1 MSITTRAA
9 VVESGGAPFTL
20 SDVELAEPAPTEALV
35 RLVAAGLCHTDLGV
49 ASGGL
54 PFPLPGVLGHE
65 GAGVVEAVGSAV
77 TGIEP
82 GDHVVLSFTS
92 CGGCRNC
99 RAGHPAYCAAWLPL
113 NLLGGRRADGTATIS
128 RDGADLGGHF
138 FGQSS
143 FAERALVDQRSL
155 VKVDPDVPLESIA
168 PLGCGVQTGVG
179 AVWNVLKPGLGS
191 TVLVLG
197 AGAVGLSAVMAAAL
211 TPATRIIAVDRVGE
225 RLSLAKELGATHT
238 VNAAEADLGEAIAR
252 ITDGQG
258 ADGIVETTGNVAV
271 LRQGV
276 DALAQR
282 GTLVVVGAPPFGT
295 EVALDVNG
303 LLPGKRVVGLTLGDA
318 ETQSFIPALV
328 GLVKTG
334 RLPLDRLISTYPFAD
349 IDHAVR
355 DMGAGKTIKPVLTF
369 GS

>member
-1 MSITTRAA
+1 MSIPTRAA

-20 SDVELAEPAPTEALV
+20 SDVQLDEPGPHEAVV
-35 RLVAAGLCHTDLGV
+35 RMVATGLCHTDLGV

-65 GAGVVEAVGSAV
+65 GAGVVEAVGPEV
-77 TGIEP
+77 TGVAP

-92 CGGCRNC
+92 CGDCRNC
-99 RAGHPAYCAAWLPL
+99 RGGHPAYCATWLPL
-113 NLLGGRRADGTATIS
+113 NLIGGRRADGTGTIS
-128 RDGADLGGHF
+128 RGGEELGGHF

-143 FAERALVDQRSL
+143 FAERALVDERSL
-155 VKVDPDVPLESIA
+155 VKVDPEVPLASIA

-179 AVWNVLKPGLGS
+179 AVWNVLKPVTGS
-191 TVLVLG
+191 TVVVLG

-211 TPATRIIAVDRVGE
+211 TPATHVVAVDRVDE

-238 VNAAEADLGEAIAR
+238 VNATEADLGEALAE
-252 ITDGQG
+252 ITGGQG
-258 ADGIVETTGNVAV
+258 ADGVVETTGNVGV

-276 DALAQR
+276 DALAAR

-303 LLPGKRVVGLTLGDA
+303 LLGGKRIVGLTLGDA
-318 ETQSFIPALV
+318 ETQTFIPALV
-328 GLVKTG
+328 RLVKEG
-334 RLPLDRLISTYPFAD
+334 RLPLHRLISTYPFSD
-349 IDHAVR
+349 IDQAVR
-355 DMGAGKTIKPVLTF
+355 DMGAGKAIKPVLTF
-369 GS
+369 

>member
-20 SDVELAEPAPTEALV
+20 SDVTLDEPGPREALV
-35 RLVAAGLCHTDLGV
+35 RMVATGLCHTDLGV

-77 TGIEP
+77 TGVSP

-92 CGGCRNC
+92 CGDCRNC
-99 RAGHPAYCAAWLPL
+99 DGGHPAYCATWLPL
-113 NLLGGRRADGTATIS
+113 NLLGGRRADGTSTIS
-128 RDGADLGGHF
+128 RDGEPLGGHF

-143 FAERALVDQRSL
+143 FAERALVDERSL

-179 AVWNVLKPGLGS
+179 AVWNVLKPVTGS
-191 TVLVLG
+191 TIVVLG

-211 TPATRIIAVDRVGE
+211 TPATTIVAVDRVGE
-225 RLSLAKELGATHT
+225 RLELAKELGATHT
-238 VNAAEADLGEAIAR
+238 VNAGEQDLGEALAA
-252 ITDGQG
+252 ITGGQG
-258 ADGIVETTGNVAV
+258 ADGVVETTGNVGV

-276 DALAQR
+276 DALGAR

-295 EVALDVNG
+295 EVSLDVNG
-303 LLPGKRVVGLTLGDA
+303 LLGGKRVVGLTLGDA

-328 GLVKTG
+328 RLVKEG
-334 RLPLDRLISTYPFAD
+334 RLPLHRLISTYPFAD
-349 IDHAVR
+349 IDQAVR
-355 DMGAGKTIKPVLTF
+355 DMGAGKAIKPVLTF
-369 GS
+369 

>member
-20 SDVELAEPAPTEALV
+20 SDVVLDEPGPHEAVV
-35 RLVAAGLCHTDLGV
+35 RMVAAGLCHTDLGV

-77 TGIEP
+77 TGIAP

-92 CGGCRNC
+92 CGACRNC
-99 RAGHPAYCAAWLPL
+99 DGGHPAYCSTWLPL
-113 NLLGGRRADGTATIS
+113 NLIGGRRADGTSPIS
-128 RDGADLGGHF
+128 RAGEPLGGHF

-143 FAERALVDQRSL
+143 FAERAVVNDRSL
-155 VKVDPDVPLESIA
+155 VKVDTDVPLESIA

-179 AVWNVLKPGLGS
+179 AVWNVLKPATGS
-191 TVLVLG
+191 TIVVLG

-211 TPATRIIAVDRVGE
+211 TPATTVVAVDRVGE

-238 VNAAEADLGEAIAR
+238 VDAGERDLAEALAE
-252 ITDGQG
+252 ITGGRG
-258 ADGIVETTGNVAV
+258 ADGVVETTGNVGV

-276 DALAQR
+276 DALAAR

-303 LLPGKRVVGLTLGDA
+303 LLGGKQVVGLTLGDA
-318 ETQSFIPALV
+318 ETQSFVPALV
-328 GLVKTG
+328 ELVKDG

-349 IDHAVR
+349 IEQAVR
-355 DMGAGKTIKPVLTF
+355 DMRAGKAIKPVLTF
-369 GS
+369 

>member
-20 SDVELAEPAPTEALV
+20 SDVVLDDPAPHEAVV

-65 GAGVVEAVGSAV
+65 GAGVVESVGSAV
-77 TGIEP
+77 TGVAP

-92 CGGCRNC
+92 CGDCRNC
-99 RAGHPAYCAAWLPL
+99 HGGHPAYCATWLPL
-113 NLLGGRRADGTATIS
+113 NLIGGRRADGSSTVS
-128 RDGADLGGHF
+128 RDGEPLGGHF

-143 FAERALVDQRSL
+143 FAERALVDERSL
-155 VKVDPDVPLESIA
+155 VKVDPGVPLASIA

-179 AVWNVLKPGLGS
+179 AVWNVLKPATGS
-191 TVLVLG
+191 TIVVLG

-211 TPATRIIAVDRVGE
+211 TPATTIIAVDRIAE
-225 RLSLAKELGATHT
+225 RLQLAKELGATHT
-238 VNAAEADLGEAIAR
+238 VDAGGTPLGEAVAE
-252 ITDGQG
+252 ITGGRG
-258 ADGIVETTGNVAV
+258 ADGVVETTGNTAV

-276 DALAQR
+276 DALAAR
-282 GTLVVVGAPPFGT
+282 GTLVVVGAPPFGS

-303 LLPGKRVVGLTLGDA
+303 LLGGKRIVGLTLGDS
-318 ETQSFIPALV
+318 ETQAFIPALV
-328 GLVKTG
+328 ELVKEG
-334 RLPLDRLISTYPFAD
+334 RLPLHRLIGTYPFAD
-349 IDHAVR
+349 IDQAVR
-355 DMGAGKTIKPVLTF
+355 DMTAGRTIKPVLIF
-369 GS
+369 

>member
-20 SDVELAEPAPTEALV
+20 SEVVLDDPAPHEAVV

-77 TGIEP
+77 TGVAP

-92 CGGCRNC
+92 CGDCRNC
-99 RAGHPAYCAAWLPL
+99 HGGHPAYCATWLPL
-113 NLLGGRRADGTATIS
+113 NLIGGRRADGTGTIS
-128 RDGADLGGHF
+128 RDGETLGGHF

-143 FAERALVDQRSL
+143 FAERALVDERSL
-155 VKVDPDVPLESIA
+155 VKVDPDVPLTSIA

-179 AVWNVLKPGLGS
+179 AVWNVLKPVIGS
-191 TVLVLG
+191 TIVVLG

-211 TPATRIIAVDRVGE
+211 TPATKIIAVDRVAE
-225 RLSLAKELGATHT
+225 RLELAKELGATHT
-238 VNAAEADLGEAIAR
+238 VDAGQAALGEAIAE
-252 ITDGQG
+252 ITGGQG
-258 ADGIVETTGNVAV
+258 ADGIVETTGSTAV

-276 DALAQR
+276 DALAAR
-282 GTLVVVGAPPFGT
+282 GTLVIVGAPAFGT

-303 LLPGKRVVGLTLGDA
+303 MLGGKQVVGLTLGDS

-328 GLVKTG
+328 ELVKAG
-334 RLPLDRLISTYPFAD
+334 RLPLDRLIGAYAFED
-349 IDHAVR
+349 IGQAVQ
-355 DMGAGKTIKPVLTF
+355 DMTSGKTIKPVLTF
-369 GS
+369 

>member
-20 SDVELAEPAPTEALV
+20 SDVTLDEPGPREALV
-35 RLVAAGLCHTDLGV
+35 RMVATGLCHTDLGV

-77 TGIEP
+77 TGVAP

-92 CGGCRNC
+92 CGDCRNC
-99 RAGHPAYCAAWLPL
+99 DGGHPAYCATWLPL
-113 NLLGGRRADGTATIS
+113 NLLGGRRADGTSTIS
-128 RDGADLGGHF
+128 RDGEPLGGHF

-143 FAERALVDQRSL
+143 FAERALVDERSL
-155 VKVDPDVPLESIA
+155 VKVDQDVPLESIA

-179 AVWNVLKPGLGS
+179 AVWNVLKPVTGS
-191 TVLVLG
+191 TIVVLG

-211 TPATRIIAVDRVGE
+211 TPATAIVAVDRVGE
-225 RLSLAKELGATHT
+225 RLELAKELGATHT
-238 VNAAEADLGEAIAR
+238 VNAGEQDLGEALAA
-252 ITDGQG
+252 ITGGQG
-258 ADGIVETTGNVAV
+258 ADGIVETTGNVGV

-276 DALAQR
+276 DALGAR
-282 GTLVVVGAPPFGT
+282 GTVVVVGAPPFGT
-295 EVALDVNG
+295 EVSLDVNG
-303 LLPGKRVVGLTLGDA
+303 LLGGKRVVGLTLGDA

-328 GLVKTG
+328 RLVKEG
-334 RLPLDRLISTYPFAD
+334 RLPLHRLISTYPFAD
-349 IDHAVR
+349 IDQAVR
-355 DMGAGKTIKPVLTF
+355 DMGAGKAIKPVLTF
-369 GS
+369 

>member
-1 MSITTRAA
+1 MPITTRAA

-20 SDVELAEPAPTEALV
+20 SDVTLDDPGPHEAVV
-35 RLVAAGLCHTDLGV
+35 RLVATGLCHTDLGV

-77 TGIEP
+77 TGVAP

-92 CGGCRNC
+92 CGDCRNC
-99 RAGHPAYCAAWLPL
+99 DGGHPAYCATWLPL
-113 NLLGGRRADGTATIS
+113 NLVGGRRADGSSTLS
-128 RDGADLGGHF
+128 RDGEPLGGHF

-143 FAERALVDQRSL
+143 FAERALVDERSL

-179 AVWNVLKPGLGS
+179 AVWNVLKPVTGS
-191 TVLVLG
+191 TIVVLG

-211 TPATRIIAVDRVGE
+211 TPATTIVAVDRVGE
-225 RLSLAKELGATHT
+225 RLTLAKELGATHT
-238 VNAAEADLGEAIAR
+238 VDAAAEDLGEALAA
-252 ITDGQG
+252 ITGGRG
-258 ADGIVETTGNVAV
+258 ADGVVETTGNVTV

-276 DALAQR
+276 DALAAR
-282 GTLVVVGAPPFGT
+282 GTVVVVGAPPFGS
-295 EVALDVNG
+295 EVSLDVNG
-303 LLPGKRVVGLTLGDA
+303 LLGGKQVVGLTLGDA

-328 GLVKTG
+328 RLVKEG
-334 RLPLDRLISTYPFAD
+334 RLPLHRLISTYPFAD
-349 IDHAVR
+349 IDQAVR
-355 DMGAGKTIKPVLTF
+355 DMGAGKAIKPVLTF
-369 GS
+369 